1 MRVLHTIDEC
11 RSHLRPLRG
20 AGRAF
25 GLVPTMGA
33 LHEGHLSLMRQAR
46 AECGIVAASVFVNP
60 TQFGPNED
68 LDEYPRDL
76 ERDVQLAEG
85 VGVDVV
91 FAPAAGDM
99 YSEGCCTSVVQS
111 GALADRLEGACRPGH
126 FPGVLTVVA
135 KLFHIVEPDVAYFGR
150 KDYQQSLV
158 ILSMVRDLD
167 MPVRIVVC
175 PTVREPDG
183 LAMSSR
189 NQYLDAAARRQAAS
203 LYRGLGAARQA
214 FEQGEADAAR
224 LVAVAT
230 QVIRDAGPCEIDYV
244 DIADAETLKPL
255 DVVDRPAVASL
266 AVHIAGTR
274 LIDNIPLSP

>member
-1 MRVLHTIDEC
+1 
-11 RSHLRPLRG
+11 
-20 AGRAF
+20 
-25 GLVPTMGA
+25 MGA
-33 LHEGHLSLMRQAR
+33 LHEGHLSLLRQAR

-68 LDEYPRDL
+68 LDTYPRDL
-76 ERDVQLAEG
+76 ERDVELAEG

-91 FAPAAGDM
+91 FAPPSAEM
-99 YSEGCCTSVVQS
+99 YRESGCTSVVQA
-111 GALADRLEGACRPGH
+111 GPLADRLEGSCRPGH

-158 ILSMVRDLD
+158 IRSMVCDLD

-189 NQYLDAAARRQAAS
+189 NQYLGEAARRQATS
-203 LYRGLGAARQA
+203 LYRGLEAARQA
-214 FEQGEADAAR
+214 FEHGEADAAH
-224 LVAVAT
+224 LVAIAT
-230 QVIRDAGPCEIDYV
+230 QVVRDAGPCAIDYV
-244 DIADAETLKPL
+244 DIADAETLEPL

-266 AVHIAGTR
+266 AVHIDGTR